1 APSKESIVKLYQS
14 NVPIFEKYG
23 IERQIKT
30 TFGRTVSMS
39 KGAYLVIEHTEA
51 MHVIDVNSGN
61 RSNKSKNQEDTAL
74 EVNMISATEIARQ
87 LRLRDMGGIIV
98 VDFIDMSRAENRKA
112 LFDHLKKEMSD
123 DRAKHKILPPSKFG
137 LIQITRQR
145 VRPEMN
151 IKTRETN
158 PNGSGEI
165 EAPILLINK
174 IKTDLEKL
182 IKKDHKKIT
191 LSAHPFIAAFLTKGF
206 PSPRSQWFLD
216 HKRWVKILP
225 RDAYTYME
233 YHFHDKEGKEIKL

>member
-1 APSKESIVKLYQS
+1 
-14 NVPIFEKYG
+14 
-23 IERQIKT
+23 
-30 TFGRTVSMS
+30 
-39 KGAYLVIEHTEA
+39 
-51 MHVIDVNSGN
+51 
-61 RSNKSKNQEDTAL
+61 
-74 EVNMISATEIARQ
+74 
-87 LRLRDMGGIIV
+87 
-98 VDFIDMSRAENRKA
+98 
-112 LFDHLKKEMSD
+112 
-123 DRAKHKILPPSKFG
+123 

-151 IKTRETN
+151 IKTREDN
-158 PNGSGEI
+158 PNGVGEI

-174 IKTDLEKL
+174 MKTDLEKL

-233 YHFHDKEGKEIKL
+233 YHFHDKEGNEIL